1 MAVGDA
7 VDGAVEQLINTAS
20 ALGSTTIDLSKKRLT
35 QLPPDVLNLQQL
47 EFLYLE
53 GNSISS
59 LPEELFDCLP
69 NLRWLDLRNNRI
81 AEIPSVI
88 GKHRNLRNLLLEGNT
103 IETLPLELGLLKS
116 LSGLNL
122 SNNPLEFPPSH
133 IVEKGTQEILKF
145 LREQYYLQ
153 LQERGGRV
161 LVEEHP
167 ESSSSE
173 ELLMGPAPYGA
184 EQTYTRNSTSTRR
197 RRSKHDEK
205 QLPGPINAPVTF
217 HPPPS
222 RSDVLRREY
231 DRQRMELQSSSGLS
245 ADTRNREF
253 VGPGRSAPRQ
263 TKTSPKSETSSRSA
277 RFQYDANATP
287 RFPDYEARLA
297 DQQQL
302 AVLAVMNEKEAMIL
316 QKRKDKQAL
325 DDWRE
330 QTKMMRQQK
339 QRLAAIKGS
348 IPVEVKAPYGTEKS
362 AKEEEKTPQGYAKR
376 LQELL
381 EEKDGKVAARKAL
394 EDRELETRIK
404 QHMEKLQQHR
414 SKTYGSIHDE
424 LESARENLEMAR
436 QIQREVRDRKEL
448 EYRLRAFTGDDV
460 TSFYWGSKS
469 KTKNA
474 PK

>member
-1 MAVGDA
+1 
-7 VDGAVEQLINTAS
+7 
-20 ALGSTTIDLSKKRLT
+20 
-35 QLPPDVLNLQQL
+35 
-47 EFLYLE
+47 LE

-81 AEIPSVI
+81 SEIPPII
-88 GKHRNLRNLLLEGNT
+88 GKHRNLRNLLLEGNI
-103 IETLPLELGLLKS
+103 IESLPLELGLLKS

-122 SNNPLEFPPSH
+122 SNNPLEFPPSY
-133 IVEKGTQEILKF
+133 IVERGTQEILKF
-145 LREQYYLQ
+145 LREQYFLQ
-153 LQERGGRV
+153 LQERGEV

-173 ELLMGPAPYGA
+173 EMLIGPPQDSDLIYKK
-184 EQTYTRNSTSTRR
+184 NSTSSG
-197 RRSKHDEK
+197 RRSKPDAK
-205 QLPGPINAPVTF
+205 QLPGPINIPVTF

-245 ADTRNREF
+245 ADTRTRELT
-253 VGPGRSAPRQ
+253 GQGRSAPRQ
-263 TKTSPKSETSSRSA
+263 KKTSPKSETSSRSA

-302 AVLAVMNEKEAMIL
+302 AVLAVMNEKEALIL

-330 QTKMMRQQK
+330 KTKLLRQQK

-348 IPVEVKAPYGTEKS
+348 SPVEVKAPYGTEKS
-362 AKEEEKTPQGYAKR
+362 AKEEEKSPQGYAKR
-376 LQELL
+376 LKGLL
-381 EEKDGKVAARKAL
+381 EEKDGKGAARRAL

-404 QHMEKLQQHR
+404 MHMEKLQDHR
-414 SKTYGSIHDE
+414 SKTYGSIQEE
-424 LESARENLEMAR
+424 LESARNNLQMAR
-436 QIQREVRDRKEL
+436 QIQREVHDRKEL
-448 EYRLRAFTGDDV
+448 EYRLRAFTGDDM
-460 TSFYWGSKS
+460 TSAHWGSKS